1 MPPGGPQERNAPSP
15 RAPAPDDRGT
25 GDPDSPELEAE
36 RARRRRRFFAWAQ
49 AGGIAFLAV
58 VSLGLLPTIL
68 AAVYP
73 AAGERAAIAVWIAAP
88 AISIALLVV
97 AAFRLPR

>member
-1 MPPGGPQERNAPSP
+1 M
-15 RAPAPDDRGT
+15 DRR
-25 GDPDSPELEAE
+25 DPDANLDPEAGEPPDE
-36 RARRRRRFFAWAQ
+36 RVRRLRRVSAFLQ

-68 AAVYP
+68 AASFP
-73 AAGERAAIAVWIAAP
+73 AAGEKAAVAVWIVAP
-88 AISIALLVV
+88 AVPIALLVV

>member
-1 MPPGGPQERNAPSP
+1 MV
-15 RAPAPDDRGT
+15 
-25 GDPDSPELEAE
+25 DPDPDRDPAELATELAAE
-36 RARRRRRFFAWAQ
+36 RARRLRRLSAFLQ

-68 AAVYP
+68 AHSFP
-73 AAGERAAIAVWIAAP
+73 AAGAKAAVAVWILAP
-88 AISIALLVV
+88 AVPIALLVV